1 MKFSI
6 FKHNKTARIQRI
18 LKPAPDV
25 PKYANPYFPKAK
37 PKKSSSVV
45 TWLKKDGWAFLI
57 AGILVFGGGGFFML
71 KHSFF
76 QISYIEVDGNQRITT
91 QEINQLTNNI
101 LQLKGLGFIPQD
113 SFWTVR
119 TSVVETLLRQQ
130 IKQSLAID
138 ELTVSKKFP
147 NKLTIHLRE
156 RVPSMNW
163 ISGDTWYV
171 LDPEGV
177 IVQAYETVDQ
187 RDLGLPTVIDE
198 NQTPVQARQQIVTA
212 DYVDFLRELQTRFT
226 PGTRLEVDHFEVPL
240 ITCQQ
245 KQFVAEQAI
254 ENEISQVQDSE
265 TKQKIRKIQER
276 FQAGE
281 IDIDA
286 SLQLIQDIR
295 LGEDPSSETKQT
307 QKDAHIA
314 FKAQYVA
321 AACDL
326 KVVLKDVGIRTKGD
340 QAGFLVY
347 IDSTLDL
354 NAQMENLNTVMREKV
369 TNPQSITYIDVR
381 YTDRAYIK

>member
-1 MKFSI
+1 MKFLSLRP
-6 FKHNKTARIQRI
+6 NKTARIQRM
-18 LKPAPDV
+18 LKPASEA
-25 PKYANPYFPKAK
+25 PKYANPYFPKVK
-37 PKKSSSVV
+37 PKKTSAATS
-45 TWLKKDGWAFLI
+45 WLKKDGWAFLI
-57 AGILVFGGGGFFML
+57 AAILIFGGGGFFML

-76 QISYIEVDGNQRITT
+76 QISQLEVDGNQRITT
-91 QEINQLTNNI
+91 EEITTLTNNI
-101 LQLKGLGFIPQD
+101 LELKALGFIPQD

-130 IKQSLAID
+130 VKQSMAID
-138 ELTVSKKFP
+138 ELSVTKKFP
-147 NKLTIHLRE
+147 NTLSIHLRE

-163 ISGDTWYV
+163 VSGETWYV

-177 IVQAYETVDQ
+177 IVQAYASEAE
-187 RDLGLPTVIDE
+187 RDLNLPTVVDQ

-212 DYVDFLRELQTRFT
+212 DYVDFLRELQTEFT
-226 PGTRLEVDHFEVPL
+226 PGTNLEIDHFEIPI

-254 ENEISQVQDSE
+254 ENELSQAKDAE
-265 TKQKIRKIQER
+265 TKQKIRDIQER

-281 IDIDA
+281 IDIDT

-295 LGEDPSSETKQT
+295 LGEDPSSQVKQ
-307 QKDAHIA
+307 AHAEATIA

-326 KVVLKDVGIRTKGD
+326 KTVLRDVGIRTKGD

-347 IDSTLDL
+347 LDSQLDL
-354 NAQMENLNTVMREKV
+354 GTQMENLTTVIREKV
-369 TNPQSITYIDVR
+369 TNPKSVTYIDVR